1 MHAPLTSK
9 APSSAHRGVALHVG
23 EEEADVVGGGVVLE
37 HVVEAPLARARRLVL
52 RLGEVLV
59 QDVAHRRVVHHPRP
73 AVLAEV
79 RPGDLE
85 GVRSRMTSKIYFPSQ
100 SRDPAYVLEMNAT
113 CLLWRHR

>member
-1 MHAPLTSK
+1 MPFTRSDNK
-9 APSSAHRGVALHVG
+9 AVAAIRCLAARLLPHRGVALHVG
-23 EEEADVVGGGVVLE
+23 EEEADVVCGGVVLE
-37 HVVEAPLARARRLVL
+37 HVVEAPLTRARRLVL

-85 GVRSRMTSKIYFPSQ
+85 GGSAHI
-100 SRDPAYVLEMNAT
+100 
-113 CLLWRHR
+113 